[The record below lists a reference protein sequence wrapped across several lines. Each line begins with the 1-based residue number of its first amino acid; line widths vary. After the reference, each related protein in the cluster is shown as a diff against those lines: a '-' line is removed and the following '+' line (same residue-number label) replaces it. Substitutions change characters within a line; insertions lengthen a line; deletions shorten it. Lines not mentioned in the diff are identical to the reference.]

1 VIVFEIIEKAPEL
14 CRRTGNV
21 PVIILSLILIAVTWA
36 IVLLK
41 SNGLGDALKKLN
53 PLHLLAAGIVVVGS
67 VFGHDFFNVSAGP
80 IPITLDRIMFGALL
94 ALAGWSWLLNRED
107 LRPINRLD
115 VAMLGVMAILF
126 YSTITHDYKFEN
138 NLPLSRLL
146 FFNFIPFGVYAVVRT
161 AKMSQSDLAMYSIV
175 LASFAVYLALTGI
188 AELKQFHAI
197 VFPRYIVE
205 SSNLEFFG
213 RGRGPFLNPV
223 SNGVF
228 QIVGLCCLW
237 VWWPKSNSR
246 VRALIVIASL
256 IIVVGVYATL
266 TRSVWLALIVVAGTA
281 IWVPAPQARKGGLV
295 VAATLATI
303 LLFPVLGD
311 KLMSFKRDKNV
322 TASEMTE
329 SAQLRP
335 LFLTVAM
342 RMFKDRPLLG
352 CGFGQY
358 RQAKYPYLQDAY
370 TGKPLTKTKAYLQHN
385 VFLAYLTEM
394 GLFGLAALTVMLGV
408 MGRYA
413 WQGWADQKKPLMHRQ
428 FGLLLAASLAAYCI
442 NGMFHDTSI
451 MPMLNMLVF
460 VFAAIV
466 NNIHSTPSLVPEVA
480 ATRSTTTPT
489 HRSSQHGY
497 PVAN

>member
-1 VIVFEIIEKAPEL
+1 M
-14 CRRTGNV
+14 
-21 PVIILSLILIAVTWA
+21 PVIILSLILIAATWA
-36 IVLLK
+36 IALLK
-41 SNGLGDALKKLN
+41 FNALGNAIKNLN
-53 PLHLLAAGIVVVGS
+53 PLHIMAVGIVVVGS
-67 VFGHDFFNVSAGP
+67 VFSHDFFHVSGGP
-80 IPITLDRIMFGALL
+80 IPITLDRVMFVALL

-115 VAMLGVMAILF
+115 VALVGVMAILF
-126 YSTITHDYKFEN
+126 FSTITHDYKFEN

-146 FFNFIPFGVYAVVRT
+146 FFNLIPFGVYAVVRT
-161 AKMSQSDLAMYSIV
+161 AKLSQSDLAMYSIV

-197 VFPRYIVE
+197 VFPRYIVN

-228 QIVGLCCLW
+228 QIVGLCSLW

-246 VRALIVIASL
+246 VRALIVVTSL
-256 IIVVGVYATL
+256 VIVAGVYATL
-266 TRSVWLALIVVAGTA
+266 TRSVWLTLIVVAGTA
-281 IWVPAPQARKGGLV
+281 IWVPASQARKGGLV
-295 VAATLATI
+295 VVGTLVAI
-303 LLFPVLGD
+303 LLFPVLGE
-311 KLMSFKRDKNV
+311 KLTSFKRDKDV
-322 TASEMTE
+322 TVSEMTQ

-342 RMFKDRPLLG
+342 RMFQDRPLLG
-352 CGFGQY
+352 CGYGQY
-358 RQAKYPYLQDAY
+358 RRAKYPYLQDAY
-370 TGKPLTKTKAYLQHN
+370 TGKPLTQTKAYLQHN
-385 VFLAYLTEM
+385 VFLAYLTEL

-408 MGRYA
+408 MTRYA
-413 WQGWADQKKPLMHRQ
+413 WQGWADQRKPLIQRQ
-428 FGLLLAASLAAYCI
+428 FGLLLAAVLAAYCI

-460 VFAAIV
+460 VIAGIV
-466 NNIHSTPSLVPEVA
+466 NNVRSTPGLVPEIA
-480 ATRSTTTPT
+480 ATRATTTPKR
-489 HRSSQHGY
+489 RSSQHGY